1 MFHRRRQSSPDPV
14 IIERRPQL
22 TIGAKLFNLVRIR
35 KPKVEIIEESPVR
48 SRRSGRRARAPSPS
62 PSPPPP
68 PLPPPPPRGP
78 YYTMSPHLQNEV
90 YTPLPPKLPP
100 KPKHHNDDP
109 IDHIVEERSPRIRK
123 VRVIHDD
130 PDAHPH
136 VERPPSRG
144 RRNSGKH
151 HVADPPMA
159 AGGPARP
166 QYQHRRPEPE
176 VGQLIDDLERERR
189 ERREAERLA
198 AAAEEEARRLKA
210 EMARERRQRS
220 LERRERDLLEVERR
234 LMLEEQ
240 DRLRGPVRRPRDR
253 GDVVVVQP
261 SYPQWMH
268 WIMPVRTID
277 SRILSCMIMIHDV
290 PLVGRHVP
298 ADGALS
304 SLMMTET
311 ETGIGAVAVD
321 FAARK
326 KNKNKNKK
334 NKNKNRRGIVE
345 MTKLQSKARTWRH
358 GVFLEPVAR

>member
-1 MFHRRRQSSPDPV
+1 
-14 IIERRPQL
+14 
-22 TIGAKLFNLVRIR
+22 
-35 KPKVEIIEESPVR
+35 
-48 SRRSGRRARAPSPS
+48 
-62 PSPPPP
+62 
-68 PLPPPPPRGP
+68 
-78 YYTMSPHLQNEV
+78 MSPHLQNEV

-261 SYPQWMH
+261 SYPVLH
-268 WIMPVRTID
+268 PPLTITG
-277 SRILSCMIMIHDV
+277 
-290 PLVGRHVP
+290 P
-298 ADGALS
+298 GARPSAMDAL
-304 SLMMTET
+304 
-311 ETGIGAVAVD
+311 D
-321 FAARK
+321 HARK
-326 KNKNKNKK
+326 DYRLAHPELHDHDPRRPIGGETRPRRRSVVIVDDDRDRDR
-334 NKNKNRRGIVE
+334 NRGRG
-345 MTKLQSKARTWRH
+345 RGFW
-358 GVFLEPVAR
+358 